1 MIAELSALHLFYVSL
16 AALLV
21 GFTKTSVGG
30 VGILAVLL
38 MAMAIPGKASPG
50 VLLPML
56 IAADVM
62 AVLYYRRHCK
72 WHILLKL
79 LPHVALGLGLG
90 YLVLRLVPDFNFE
103 KIIGVTILGMLGL
116 DLALSETARRH
127 LRGRVMTAI
136 TGALA
141 GAASMVANAAGPV
154 FGLYLLQ
161 MGLNKSEFVGTRS
174 WFFLVI
180 NIAKLPLMVSLGLV
194 TPNTLTLNLAFL
206 PGILIGAVI
215 GYKVLGYI
223 NIHLFKILIQ
233 LAVLIA
239 ASRLILF

>member
-1 MIAELSALHLFYVSL
+1 MISDLSTLQLLYVGL

-21 GFTKTSVGG
+21 GFSKTSVGG

-38 MAMAIPGKASPG
+38 MALAIPGKASPG

-62 AVLYYRRHCK
+62 AVLYYRRDCQ

-79 LPHVALGLGLG
+79 VPHVAVGLALG
-90 YLVLRLVPDFNFE
+90 YFALRLAPDFNFE
-103 KIIGVTILGMLGL
+103 KIIGGTILAMLIL
-116 DLALSETARRH
+116 DLALSETVKRYV
-127 LRGRVMTAI
+127 RGPVMTGI

-154 FGLYLLQ
+154 FGVYLLQ
-161 MGLNKSEFVGTRS
+161 MGLTKTEFVGTRS

-180 NIAKLPLMVSLGLV
+180 NIVKLPLAAHLGLV
-194 TPNTLTLNLAFL
+194 TPQSLTLNLVYL
-206 PGILIGAVI
+206 PVILIGAVL

-223 NIHLFKILIQ
+223 NLRLFKILIR
-233 LAVLIA
+233 LAVLITA
-239 ASRLILF
+239 ARLILF